1 MPGDLRVPVIS
12 LANHLEVM
20 AVIHTESESEESPSD
35 SDMPEPSPTPGR
47 EVRDNMDDNQ
57 GWTTVRRKGWKS
69 RSTSRDNQRHP
80 ETLDVELGRVM
91 CEAEKR
97 LTPNDRIRINK
108 RITALK
114 NKPARRQSDET
125 SETISK
131 GEGPSALD
139 KGKGVDLR
147 NWGALSEVSEDLD
160 LDGQRAALASWN
172 LVRNMAHSS
181 VENSEGESEG
191 TQPIKK
197 NKREPRKARAR
208 KASKQDPAKDKRPSR
223 NEQRKDTAE
232 RKNLSPVKAMVDKAI
247 TLSDKPRKRH
257 RTPKAMEPVEQIDP
271 ESYIGLAFKH
281 LDKETKNTSKG

>member
-1 MPGDLRVPVIS
+1 MPGNLRVPVSS

-20 AVIHTESESEESPSD
+20 AVIHTKSESEESLSD
-35 SDMPEPSPTPGR
+35 SDMPEPSPIPGR

-69 RSTSRDNQRHP
+69 KLMSRDNSLHP

-91 CEAEKR
+91 REAEKH

-114 NKPARRQSDET
+114 NRPAHRYSDET
-125 SETISK
+125 SETTSK
-131 GEGPSALD
+131 GEGPSTLD
-139 KGKGVDLR
+139 KGKGIDLR

-160 LDGQRAALASWN
+160 LDRQRAALASWN

-197 NKREPRKARAR
+197 NKREPRKAHAR

-223 NEQRKDTAE
+223 NGPRSVIAPPRQW
-232 RKNLSPVKAMVDKAI
+232 NLLNKL
-247 TLSDKPRKRH
+247 TLRV
-257 RTPKAMEPVEQIDP
+257 TL
-271 ESYIGLAFKH
+271 G
-281 LDKETKNTSKG
+281 